1 MGIRLEK
8 FLESYTSKSTISTY
22 RCALNNFF
30 KTLGTT
36 EKQYF
41 KGKRNY
47 EDDITKFFISINDR
61 PPKSVRLKLSAV
73 KIFLSEN
80 DIDLSDKFWR
90 RINRKIKGNRA
101 RTLDKV
107 PSNAEL
113 KSILTHMDAKG
124 KALYMMLS
132 SSGMRI
138 GETLQLELNDIDLDH
153 NPPKINIRG
162 EYTKSGDPRIAF
174 TSTEAKES
182 INEWM
187 KIRKDYLKSAVEKS
201 RYEKSLDDNRIFP
214 FEISTAHFVWNNA
227 IKKAGFGKRDK
238 STNRHQV
245 HPHVL
250 RKYFR
255 TKLGTVIPVDVVE
268 ALMGHEG
275 YLTEVYRK
283 YRPDQLAEFYLQ
295 GENTLTV
302 FNDRNG
308 IKTLKNEVNG
318 IKKHYN
324 DIINQQ
330 AVEIEKLKQ
339 SQEQILGDNLIKAL
353 NDNPKLA
360 ERIAEVL
367 AKVLEKN
374 KME

>member
-1 MGIRLEK
+1 MGVRLEK
-8 FLESYTSKSTISTY
+8 FLEAYTSKSTISTY

-30 KTLGTT
+30 KTLGTS

-61 PPKSVRLKLSAV
+61 PPKSVRLMLSAV

-90 RINRKIKGNRA
+90 RLNRKIKGNRA

-107 PSNAEL
+107 PSNEEL

-124 KALYMMLS
+124 KALYLMLS

-138 GETLQLELNDIDLDH
+138 GETLRLKLNDIDLNH
-153 NPPKINIRG
+153 NPPKITIPG
-162 EYTKSGDPRIAF
+162 DYTKTGNSRIAF
-174 TSTEAKES
+174 ISTEAQEALE
-182 INEWM
+182 EWL
-187 KIRKDYLKSAVEKS
+187 KIREKALKSAVEKS
-201 RYEKSLDDNRIFP
+201 RYNKSMDDDSIFP
-214 FEISTAHFVWNNA
+214 FESSTAHYIWNTA

-238 STNRHQV
+238 STNRHKI

-255 TKLGTVIPVDVVE
+255 TKLGAVIPVDVVE

-275 YLTEVYRK
+275 YLTEVYRN
-283 YRPDQLAEFYLQ
+283 YTVDQLARFYQ
-295 GENTLTV
+295 EGENTLAV
-302 FNDRNG
+302 FNNRNG
-308 IKTLKNEVNG
+308 VKKLEKKLMEKIGRQEQEIDELKKAQDIITMLKN
-318 IKKHYN
+318 
-324 DIINQQ
+324 
-330 AVEIEKLKQ
+330 
-339 SQEQILGDNLIKAL
+339 
-353 NDNPKLA
+353 NPKMMNEL
-360 ERIAEVL
+360 IDFL
-367 AKVLEKN
+367 SIKLEEKRN
-374 KME
+374 KS